1 MANRLYEQQ
10 IQNANP
16 YQSGMGNQTNPMQ
29 QFSQMQQNPMGFL
42 ASRGLNIP
50 PQYANDP
57 KGAVQ
62 YLLTNGHMNQ
72 GMLNNLMQRAQAMG
86 FKF

>member
-1 MANRLYEQQ
+1 MANRMYQQ
-10 IQNANP
+10 QMDFQNQN
-16 YQSGMGNQTNPMQ
+16 QKGNGNPMQ
-29 QFSQMQQNPMGFL
+29 QFNQMQQNPMGFL

-62 YLLTNGHMNQ
+62 YLITNGRMNQ

>member
-1 MANRLYEQQ
+1 MASKLYQDQ
-10 IQNANP
+10 MQNQNL
-16 YQSGMGNQTNPMQ
+16 NNPMN
-29 QFSQMQQNPMGFL
+29 QMNMMRNNPIQFL
-42 ASRGLNIP
+42 ASKGLNIP

-62 YLLTNGHMNQ
+62 YLMSNGQMNQ
-72 GMLNNLMQRAQAMG
+72 GMLSSLMQRAQMMG